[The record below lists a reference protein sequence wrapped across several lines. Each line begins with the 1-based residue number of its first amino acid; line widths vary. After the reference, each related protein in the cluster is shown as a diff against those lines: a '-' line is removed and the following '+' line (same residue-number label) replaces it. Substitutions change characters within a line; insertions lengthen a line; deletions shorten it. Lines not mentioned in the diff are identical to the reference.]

1 MINVTKPY
9 LPNIERYKKYIDR
22 IYDTNWLT
30 NDGPLV
36 RELEDRLKEYLE
48 VKNIVLV
55 SNGTL
60 ALQIAYRLLDLK
72 GEVITTPFSF
82 VATAS
87 SLTWEHIDPVFADIN
102 STTFNIDTQ
111 NVEEKITENTSAIVP
126 VHVFGNSCDV
136 ESLEALAKK
145 NNLKIVYD
153 AAHAFGVK
161 YKNKSVL
168 EFGDVSTLSFHA
180 TKLFHTI
187 EGGALVFNDD
197 DLYAKAKRMIN
208 FGYDNWEIRALGINA
223 KMNEFQ
229 AAMGLSHLDDMDE
242 ILGKR
247 KALYRGYTDGLKD
260 YVGFQEL
267 NPDCSYNYSYMPIL
281 LDSEQQTLDVV
292 SMLNG
297 KNIYPRRYFH
307 PSLDTVQYITSDQV
321 MNVSRDI
328 SSRIL
333 CLPIYPDLPSDDQAI
348 IVDTIIKAMG
358 QGGR

>member
-36 RELEDRLKEYLE
+36 RELEERLKEYLG

-87 SLTWEHIDPVFADIN
+87 SLTWEHIEPVFADIDD
-102 STTFNIDTQ
+102 TTFNIDTRK
-111 NVEEKITENTSAIVP
+111 VEEKINEKTSAIVP
-126 VHVFGNSCDV
+126 VHVFGNACDV
-136 ESLEALAKK
+136 ESLEALATK
-145 NNLKIVYD
+145 NSLKIVYD

-168 EFGDVSTLSFHA
+168 EYGDISTLSFHA

-197 DLYAKAKRMIN
+197 DLYVKAKRMIN

-242 ILGKR
+242 ILDKR

-281 LDSEQQTLDVV
+281 MGSEQQTLNVV
-292 SMLNG
+292 SLLNS
-297 KNIYPRRYFH
+297 KDIYPRRYFH
-307 PSLDTVQYITSDQV
+307 PSLDTVQYISSEQV
-321 MNVSRDI
+321 MDVSRDI

-333 CLPIYPDLPSDDQAI
+333 CLPIYPDLAFDEQATI
-348 IVDTIIKAMG
+348 INTIIKAMD
-358 QGGR
+358 